1 MAGCGRGHTA
11 TGKSPGPGAARE
23 PRSESQSLR
32 RHTGLPEAGAMGVCR
47 RGRPATPPHMRT
59 RPGSQAEGLSRLNFR
74 HARRCA
80 TNLSDK
86 PEGCPL
92 ASRLGVPRRHSVISS
107 TEATNDTVTGAYS
120 RPEIMISSLT
130 GTQARTRRMRA
141 AVGPDSARN
150 ARVGARRG
158 GW

>member
-120 RPEIMISSLT
+120 ENPPRRNRPMHLSTSLSSSEFHWQVLI
-130 GTQARTRRMRA
+130 RA
-141 AVGPDSARN
+141 K
-150 ARVGARRG
+150 
-158 GW
+158 